1 MTKILEMY
9 KCNICG
15 NIVEIVASGYGEL
28 VCCGEPMEHLKEH
41 TKEEEMLGEKHIP
54 FVTKTDNG
62 FDIKVGSIPH
72 PMTDEHYIMFIEANS
87 PDKRYVKRKY
97 LYPGEEPEMNF
108 KCTCDDVVVRELC
121 NIHGLWMTNK

>member
-15 NIVEIVASGYGEL
+15 NIVEVVASGVGEL
-28 VCCGEPMEHLKEH
+28 VCCGEVMELLKEH
-41 TKEEEMLGEKHIP
+41 TKAEEMLQEKHIP
-54 FVTKTDNG
+54 FVNRTESG
-62 FDIKVGSIPH
+62 FDIKIGTIPH

-97 LYPGEEPEMNF
+97 LYPGESPEMEL
-108 KCTCDDVVVRELC
+108 KCVCDEITVREYC
-121 NIHGLWMTNK
+121 NIHGLWTTD

>member
-15 NIVEIVASGYGEL
+15 NIVEVVASGYGEL

-54 FVTKTDNG
+54 FVTKSDNG
-62 FDIKVGSIPH
+62 FEIKVGSIPH

-97 LYPGEEPEMNF
+97 LYPGEEPEMNL
-108 KCTCDDVVVRELC
+108 KCACDDVVVRELC
-121 NIHGLWMTNK
+121 NIHGLWTTD